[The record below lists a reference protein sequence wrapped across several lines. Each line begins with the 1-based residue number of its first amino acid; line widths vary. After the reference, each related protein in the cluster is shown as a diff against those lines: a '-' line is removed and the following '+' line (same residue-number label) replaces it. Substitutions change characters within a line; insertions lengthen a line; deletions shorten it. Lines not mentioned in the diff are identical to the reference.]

1 MSAKSYTFSE
11 IFDSK
16 ATIKELFAEFGF
28 AYKTRRL
35 KLPKSKDEDNQI
47 RDIAEQIESRLA
59 RRLPRI
65 TLSSEVARRE
75 FIVAHILSELLDLIE
90 TKPDTIINVEY
101 AVKATR
107 LRGNVD
113 YVLEGSTAVV
123 VIEAKHDEI
132 ERGFRQLG
140 AEMIGVAEQLNQS
153 QLYGAVT
160 TGHQWQFGLL

>member
-1 MSAKSYTFSE
+1 
-11 IFDSK
+11 
-16 ATIKELFAEFGF
+16 
-28 AYKTRRL
+28 
-35 KLPKSKDEDNQI
+35 
-47 RDIAEQIESRLA
+47 
-59 RRLPRI
+59 
-65 TLSSEVARRE
+65 E

-101 AVKATR
+101 SVKATR

-140 AEMIGVAEQLNQS
+140 AEMIGVAEQVNQS

-160 TGHQWQFGLL
+160 TGHQWQFGLLKRDEAVIIRDLQPYSVLGQVYDLLRILVELT